1 MRGRWLPI
9 SGIAVLAAVAVGA
22 LLLLRRPAPASRAAL
37 APAPATV
44 VGPEVSLPGRIRAQS
59 IVAVAVP
66 VEGAIESLLV
76 EAGQP
81 VYEGQ
86 LLGRV
91 RNTGLEGAQQEAVA
105 DAERAQERYSQLQN
119 ELIVARLEASRA
131 RADAAR
137 AQGEQD
143 RAERAYQ
150 RQQMLHREGAT
161 PRLVFEK
168 SAAEFQ
174 SAKTDRDTRAE
185 LARVADDRLSN
196 LVKSLDAARKT
207 LEEKN
212 QTLDAAREDAAAAEI
227 HSPVDGFLVAVTKQ
241 PGDEVT
247 TEVRDLFQIA
257 VNLSALEAVLE
268 PAQSALARIRPG
280 QEALIQIV
288 ELPDVIPGR
297 VKQIQGA
304 QVIVEFTSPNPA
316 VRPGATA
323 QVRIKLT

>member
-1 MRGRWLPI
+1 MRGRWLLI

-22 LLLLRRPAPASRAAL
+22 LLLFRRAAPPPRHAP
-37 APAPATV
+37 APAPATF
-44 VGPEVSLPGRIRAQS
+44 VGPEISLPGKIRAQS

-66 VEGAIESLLV
+66 VEGTVESLLV
-76 EAGQP
+76 EEGQQ

-91 RNTGLEGAQQEAVA
+91 QNTGLEGAEQEAA
-105 DAERAQERYSQLQN
+105 TDAEHAQARLSQLQN

-137 AQGEQD
+137 AQDDSD
-143 RAERAYQ
+143 RAERAYL

-185 LARVADDRLSN
+185 LARVAEDRLSN
-196 LVKSLDAARKT
+196 LVKSLDAARKA
-207 LEEKN
+207 LDEKN
-212 QTLDAAREDAAAAEI
+212 ETLDSAREETASAEI
-227 HSPVDGFLVAVTKQ
+227 HSPVDGLVVAVTKQ

-247 TEVRDLFQIA
+247 TEVQDLFQIA

-268 PAQSALARIRPG
+268 PAPPALARIRPG
-280 QEALIQIV
+280 QEALIQIA
-288 ELPDVIPGR
+288 EFPDAIPGR
-297 VKQIQGA
+297 VKQIQGN

-316 VRPGATA
+316 IRPGTTA
-323 QVRIKLT
+323 QVLIKLT

>member
-9 SGIAVLAAVAVGA
+9 SGIAVFAAVAVGA

-44 VGPEVSLPGRIRAQS
+44 VGPEVSLPGKIRAQS

-105 DAERAQERYSQLQN
+105 DAEHAQERYSQFQN

-131 RADAAR
+131 RADATR

-168 SAAEFQ
+168 AAAEFQ

-185 LARVADDRLSN
+185 LARVAEDRLSN

-207 LEEKN
+207 LDEKN
-212 QTLDAAREDAAAAEI
+212 EALDGAREEAAAAEI
-227 HSPVDGFLVAVTKQ
+227 HSPADGLVVAVTKQ

-257 VNLSALEAVLE
+257 VNLSALEAVLD
-268 PAQSALARIRPG
+268 PAPPALARIRPG
-280 QEALIQIV
+280 QEALIQFA
-288 ELPDVIPGR
+288 EFPDVIPGK
-297 VKQIQGA
+297 VKAIQGA